1 MGQQTG
7 PTVAGRAPQGI
18 LQRKCDCGTHSIG
31 GAPCT
36 RCAQQRKHLQ
46 RRAAVGPAD
55 DVYEREADRVAD
67 QIVNQA
73 PANRASDSAPA
84 APAAR
89 IAPIARFAPGGE
101 PGHDSSPSS
110 VERVLASAGQPLAS
124 ALRQD
129 MESRF
134 HHDFSGVRVHT
145 GADAAQSAREIGATA
160 YTSGRHIAFAGGRFA
175 PGTREGRRLLAHEL
189 THVVQ
194 QSGHRH
200 GSIVPAAAPLVQ
212 RDSAGGGSTDFED
225 TALGTNKSASGV
237 IEGDVRRVET
247 APAGAGK
254 PAEKIHQGLMR
265 VRFDPAKCAVTI
277 PATFKFVQADK
288 ANQTGTCEENPEP
301 GTKAPPL
308 AADAFAA
315 LKAGVLADLN
325 SGMNGWFTVRL
336 SGGGCP
342 GGCSDKALPI
352 QVQAS
357 ENDTSASNTITVVN
371 RGGRADS
378 GTICAKS
385 WNRNTA
391 LHEGGHQI
399 LGVGDEYPETDERLR
414 ATSPQ
419 WFRPERVRRDYS
431 MMGPDKDSSYAMFH
445 QRHFNAVVTFME
457 AAFPRCKASL
467 EALPRPVVPDFR
479 LNVSVGMAKFGG
491 GTGQYLSLGVGMGI
505 PLDRLRRWELVLGPQ
520 LMLMQSNGTQGINAF
535 LLGARVGLQGSTGG
549 ASHGFNTGVFG
560 EAGHGW
566 FGGAAS
572 GKSLYG
578 EAGVK
583 AGYRMPRMDATN
595 VRPVFTVEAALG
607 STLGGVGAPSA
618 IGSDPERLQWFRLG
632 LSVGA
637 EF

>member
-1 MGQQTG
+1 VGQSAG
-7 PTVAGRAPQGI
+7 PTVAERPAHGI

-36 RCAQQRKHLQ
+36 RCAQQRKHVQ
-46 RRAAVGPAD
+46 RRAAIGPAD
-55 DVYEREADRVAD
+55 DAYEREADRVAD
-67 QIVNQA
+67 QIVNQGQ
-73 PANRASDSAPA
+73 ASVPA
-84 APAAR
+84 APAAP
-89 IAPIARFAPGGE
+89 IAPIARFAAQGE
-101 PGHDSSPSS
+101 PGRDSSPAS

-129 MESRF
+129 MEARF

-145 GADAAQSAREIGATA
+145 SADAAQSAREIGATA
-160 YTSGRHIAFAGGRFA
+160 YTSGRHIAFAGGHFA

-194 QSGHRH
+194 QSGQRPS
-200 GSIVPAAAPLVQ
+200 GAVPAVQ

-225 TALGTNKSASGV
+225 TAPGTDKTASGV

-247 APAGAGK
+247 APAGGGK
-254 PAEKIHQGLMR
+254 PAEKIHQGSMR

-277 PATFKFVQADK
+277 PATYKFVQADK
-288 ANQTGTCEENPEP
+288 AAQAWTCEEDPAP

-308 AADAFAA
+308 AADAFAR

-336 SGGGCP
+336 TGPGCP

-352 QVQAS
+352 QVEAT
-357 ENDTSASNTITVVN
+357 ENDASASHTITVVN
-371 RGGRADS
+371 RGGRADAA
-378 GTICAKS
+378 TICAKS
-385 WNRNTA
+385 WNKNTA

-414 ATSPQ
+414 AANPE

-431 MMGPDKDSSYAMFH
+431 MMGPDKDSSYALFH
-445 QRHFNAVVTFME
+445 QRHFNAVATFME
-457 AAFPRCKASL
+457 AAFPKCKASL
-467 EALPRPVVPDFR
+467 EALARPVVPDFR
-479 LNVSVGMAKFGG
+479 LNVGVGMAKFGG
-491 GTGQYLSLGVGMGI
+491 VTGAYLSLGVGMGI

-520 LMLMQSNGTQGINAF
+520 LTLMESTGAQGINAF
-535 LLGARVGLQGSTGG
+535 LLGARVGLQGSTGA

-566 FGGAAS
+566 FGGSAS

-595 VRPVFTVEAALG
+595 VRPVFGVEAALG
-607 STLGGVGAPSA
+607 STLGGIGTSSA
-618 IGSDPERLQWFRLG
+618 LGSDPARLQWFRLG